1 LEIVKMP
8 DEATRLPLACVPARS
23 RAPENRGVGV
33 ALILAIAL
41 AVAPGKLLAQH
52 GGGGGRGMSAG
63 GPNRP
68 SGVGT
73 KDDLQDFHRLVALQA
88 TPEQKAMFVRV
99 LQDGQEASQQLK
111 ALRDRLQ
118 QPASADLPE
127 GASHLDQA
135 IEKAHTSN
143 QGFVASFS
151 PAQKSGLKDITKK
164 LLKTDLNLARQT
176 RDLSQ
181 AIQLAG
187 AVNERAL
194 NSLAEIEKMLA
205 DFQSG
210 QQLLAGEMSI
220 ALPSSAQDLVFT
232 IPAVT
237 NSIDMAGQT
246 IAIVASTSL
255 LRASGDDDRNFRFKL
270 SADLSDVQ
278 REISGILQMQIDRS
292 PPCGERLTIRRA
304 TLVPLGTA
312 GLVRT
317 QVHYERWLCAPGQGS
332 GSPVELAS
340 GDGTIE
346 IKVVP
351 FVGPDSGLRLAPEI
365 GHVEADGSLREMLS
379 SGALGGVLRDQ
390 ITATILS
397 ALQRGTDLKAGFP
410 PAAQGLASLEK
421 AQFQEQGGGRL
432 SLDLEGRLQFSE
444 EQGKQVA
451 AQLKQ
456 RVSAQETSAP

>member
-1 LEIVKMP
+1 MS
-8 DEATRLPLACVPARS
+8 DEGTRLPPAFVPARG

-41 AVAPGKLLAQH
+41 VLAPGKMLAQH

-68 SGVGT
+68 SGVST

-111 ALRDRLQ
+111 ALRDRMQ
-118 QPASADLPE
+118 QPPASADLPE
-127 GASHLDQA
+127 RFAHLDQA
-135 IEKAHTSN
+135 IEKARTSN

-176 RDLSQ
+176 KDLGP
-181 AIQLAG
+181 AIQTAG

-194 NSLAEIEKMLA
+194 NSLPEIEKMLA
-205 DFQSG
+205 DFESG

-220 ALPSSAQDLVFT
+220 PLPSSAQDLVFT
-232 IPAVT
+232 VPAVT
-237 NSIDMAGQT
+237 NSIDIAGQT

-255 LRASGDDDRNFRFKL
+255 FRASGDDDRIFRFKL

-278 REISGILQMQIDRS
+278 REISGILQIQLDRS
-292 PPCGERLTIRRA
+292 PPCGERVKIRRA

-317 QVHYERWLCAPGQGS
+317 QVHYERWFCAPGQGS
-332 GSPVELAS
+332 GSPLELAS

-390 ITATILS
+390 IAATILS
-397 ALQRGTDLKAGFP
+397 ALQRGTDLKAGFA